1 MIEIP
6 SPSAALIITRCRG
19 LARSAAGGF
28 LAGVVGLGLCGCGWS
43 REGGEPTTGGSAPTQ
58 SRSSS
63 EAMAM
68 PDAVS
73 QAMQARQRG
82 DLDRA
87 RAEFE
92 RAIAENPTLTIAYMG
107 AADIDRERGD
117 YRSAERNYSKASE
130 LEPGNFDAQFGHGLS
145 LQMLNRLTE
154 AVRAYLRALTIRP
167 DDLNANLNLGTT
179 YLQVG
184 EPAQGLSYAQRAAR
198 IDPRNAAARTNLG
211 AIYASLGRH
220 AEAVVEYQQASELTE
235 LTPPLLLNLADS
247 LGKVNRLEEM
257 VNTLRQAIDLEPSA
271 TAYERLG
278 SGLFRLRYY
287 DEALTAFRKSMAID
301 PGFYPAING
310 VAVCR
315 LNQFVWSDRTDQAA
329 RDEAVQLMRR
339 SLQIERR
346 QPRIVDL
353 LSRYQP

>member
-1 MIEIP
+1 MIEIRISKSADVLGGDRSARVALARVVLAWACLGLVGCGWARESGEP
-6 SPSAALIITRCRG
+6 SPSGSIESPGRSGVESPAVPESLTRAR
-19 LARSAAGGF
+19 LAR
-28 LAGVVGLGLCGCGWS
+28 
-43 REGGEPTTGGSAPTQ
+43 Q
-58 SRSSS
+58 
-63 EAMAM
+63 
-68 PDAVS
+68 
-73 QAMQARQRG
+73 QG

-117 YRSAERNYSKASE
+117 YRSAERNYSRAAE
-130 LEPGNFDAQFGHGLS
+130 LEPGNFEAQFGHGLS

-167 DDLNANLNLGTT
+167 DDLIANLNLGTT
-179 YLQVG
+179 YLQIG
-184 EPAQGLSYAQRAAR
+184 EPAQGLAYAQRAAR
-198 IDPRNAAARTNLG
+198 LDPRNAAARTNLG

-220 AEAVVEYQQASELTE
+220 AEAVIEYQQASELTD
-235 LTPPLLLNLADS
+235 LSPPLLLNLADS
-247 LGKVNRLEEM
+247 LGKVDRLEEM
-257 VNTLRQAIDLEPSA
+257 VNTLRQAIDIEPSA

-287 DEALTAFRKSMAID
+287 DEALVAFRRSMAID
-301 PGFYPAING
+301 PGFYPALNG

-315 LNQFVWSDRTDQAA
+315 LNQFVWSERTDQAA
-329 RDEAVQLMRR
+329 REEAVQLMRR

-353 LSRYQP
+353 LSRYQN